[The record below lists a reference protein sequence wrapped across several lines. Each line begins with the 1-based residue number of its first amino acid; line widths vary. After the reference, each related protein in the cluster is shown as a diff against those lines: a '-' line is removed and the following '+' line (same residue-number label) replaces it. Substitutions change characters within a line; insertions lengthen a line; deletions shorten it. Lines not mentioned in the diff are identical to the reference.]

1 MKKILLNKKGIS
13 SVLSNL
19 LLMVIAVAAMS
30 IATTATYFI
39 TENLREN
46 MGERFIIEDVWFK
59 TGEIVV
65 YLRNVGKISIKGS
78 VVYVNHTSQL
88 FTPLEFKLEVGE
100 HGWLNITY
108 NWDSDSTYHINIV
121 TSRGTKF
128 ADYYRSPPT

>member
-1 MKKILLNKKGIS
+1 MNKRGIS

-46 MGERFIIEDVWFK
+46 MSERFITEDVWFK
-59 TGEIVV
+59 TGEIAV
-65 YLRNVGKISIKGS
+65 YLRNVGEISIKVS
-78 VVYVNHTSQL
+78 AIYVNRTSQL
-88 FTPLEFKLEVGE
+88 FTPLEFKLEVNE
-100 HGWLNITY
+100 HGWFNVTY
-108 NWDSDSTYHINIV
+108 DWDLGSTYHINIV

-128 ADYYRSPPT
+128 ADYYISPQA

>member
-1 MKKILLNKKGIS
+1 MSKRGIS

-30 IATTATYFI
+30 IATTATYLI

-46 MGERFIIEDVWFK
+46 MSERFIIEDVWFK
-59 TGEIVV
+59 TGEIAV
-65 YLRNVGKISIKGS
+65 YLRNVGKISIK
-78 VVYVNHTSQL
+78 VTAAYVNHTSQL

-100 HGWLNITY
+100 HRWLNVTY
-108 NWDSDSTYHINIV
+108 DWDSDGTYHINIV

-128 ADYYRSPPT
+128 ADYYRSPPA

>member
-1 MKKILLNKKGIS
+1 VKKTLLNKRGIS

-46 MGERFIIEDVWFK
+46 MSERFIIEDVWFK
-59 TGEIVV
+59 TGEIAV
-65 YLRNVGKISIKGS
+65 YLRNVGKISIKVS
-78 VVYVNHTSQL
+78 AVYVNRTSQL
-88 FTPLEFKLEVGE
+88 LSPLEFKLEVSE
-100 HGWLNITY
+100 HGWLNVTY
-108 NWDSDSTYHINIV
+108 DWDLDSTYHINIV

-128 ADYYRSPPT
+128 VDYYRSPQA